1 MSDKPLYEKILSEN
15 PEKGSQLRLVI
26 SLFRDVE
33 YLHIR
38 KYFLSYDEGYV
49 PTKEGISMPATISSI
64 YALLDG
70 LVEIC
75 SYEESIDAVSKH
87 FSDKIDALKN
97 EQQTSRIPEPSST

>member
-15 PEKGSQLRLVI
+15 MEKGSQLRLVV
-26 SLFRDVE
+26 SEFKGTE

-38 KYFLSYDEGYV
+38 KYFLSYDEGFV

-70 LVEIC
+70 LIEIC

-97 EQQTSRIPEPSST
+97 EQQISRIPEPSST